1 MSDTTFM
8 GVERNRIDWSPR
20 IDYGKCN
27 DCMDCMDF
35 CPHQVFE
42 KQVGSAHQ
50 LAVKKP
56 DNCVV
61 FCRACGKTCG
71 LGAITFPDK
80 AATTQAIKAMRR
92 EDKES

>member
-1 MSDTTFM
+1 M

-50 LAVKKP
+50 LALKNP
-56 DNCVV
+56 YNCVV
-61 FCRACGKTCG
+61 FCLACGKTCG

>member
-20 IDYGKCN
+20 IDYSKCN
-27 DCMDCMDF
+27 NCMDCVDF
-35 CPHQVFE
+35 CPHRVFE
-42 KQVGSAHQ
+42 VQEGSVHQ
-50 LAVKKP
+50 LVVKNP
-56 DNCVV
+56 VNCVV

-71 LGAITFPDK
+71 PEAITFPDK

-92 EDKES
+92 EDKKS